1 VAAPFAAASARSLSR
16 ESPFMQ
22 WRTPNFNFVKWRRV
36 AMIGSSIANLIAI
49 SAIIY
54 GLNYGVDFTG
64 GVVVEASYG
73 APANLDAIRT
83 GLEGAGFQSVQV
95 QNFGST
101 SDVMIRLPPIAENSS
116 VAAVQEQV
124 VTVLR
129 AAGPDVQVKRLESIG
144 PQVGEDLAQQGILAM
159 VFALAMV
166 FVYVMVRF
174 RWKLAL
180 GAIVATLHDVL
191 ITAGAFAVFRWQF
204 DLTVLGSIL
213 AVLGYSLNDTIVIYD
228 RIRDNF
234 RLMRRSPPET
244 IVNVSV
250 NQTLSR
256 TIITGGTTLL
266 TVVALFLF
274 GGDALW
280 GFSLALIIGI
290 VVGTYSSVYVASSM
304 ALVLNISPQDFVET
318 KTERVDELP

>member
-1 VAAPFAAASARSLSR
+1 
-16 ESPFMQ
+16 
-22 WRTPNFNFVKWRRV
+22 
-36 AMIGSSIANLIAI
+36 MIGSTVANLIAI
-49 SAIIY
+49 AAIIH
-54 GLNYGVDFTG
+54 GMNYGVDFTG
-64 GVVVEASYG
+64 GVVVEATYS

-101 SDVMIRLPPIAENSS
+101 SDVMIRLPPIAQGST
-116 VAAVQEQV
+116 VAAVQDQL

-129 AAGPDVQVKRLESIG
+129 ATGPDVQVKRLESIG
-144 PQVGEDLAQQGILAM
+144 PQVGEDLAQQGALAM
-159 VFALAMV
+159 FFALAMV
-166 FVYVMVRF
+166 GLYVAIRF

-191 ITAGAFAVFRWQF
+191 ITAGAFAVFHWQF
-204 DLTVLGSIL
+204 DLIVLGSIL

-234 RLMRRSPPET
+234 RLMRRGTPEA
-244 IVNVSV
+244 IVNTSV

-256 TIITGGTTLL
+256 TIITGGTTML
-266 TVVALFLF
+266 TVVALFIF

-280 GFSLALIIGI
+280 GFALALIIGI
-290 VVGTYSSVYVASSM
+290 TVGTYSSVYVASSM

-318 KTERVDELP
+318 KTERVDEMP

>member
-1 VAAPFAAASARSLSR
+1 
-16 ESPFMQ
+16 
-22 WRTPNFNFVKWRRV
+22 
-36 AMIGSSIANLIAI
+36 
-49 SAIIY
+49 
-54 GLNYGVDFTG
+54 
-64 GVVVEASYG
+64 
-73 APANLDAIRT
+73 
-83 GLEGAGFQSVQV
+83 
-95 QNFGST
+95 
-101 SDVMIRLPPIAENSS
+101 
-116 VAAVQEQV
+116 
-124 VTVLR
+124 
-129 AAGPDVQVKRLESIG
+129 
-144 PQVGEDLAQQGILAM
+144 M

-166 FVYVMVRF
+166 FIYVMVRF

-180 GAIVATLHDVL
+180 GAIVATMHDVL
-191 ITAGAFAVFRWQF
+191 ITAGAFAVFGWQF

-234 RLMRRSPPET
+234 RLMRRGTPEA
-244 IVNVSV
+244 IVNASV

-256 TIITGGTTLL
+256 TIITGGTTML

-280 GFSLALIIGI
+280 GFALALIIGI
-290 VVGTYSSVYVASSM
+290 AVGTYSSVYVASSM

>member
-1 VAAPFAAASARSLSR
+1 
-16 ESPFMQ
+16 MQ

-36 AMIGSSIANLIAI
+36 AMIGSSVANLVAIAAMLPFI
-49 SAIIY
+49 H

-64 GVVVEASYG
+64 GVDLEATYS

-83 GLEGAGFQSVQV
+83 GLEGVGFKSVQV

-101 SDVMIRLPPIAENSS
+101 SDVKIRLPPIAQGSTLDS
-116 VAAVQEQV
+116 VQEQV
-124 VTVLR
+124 VKVLR
-129 AAGPDVQVKRLESIG
+129 STGPDVQVKGVASVG
-144 PQVGEDLAQQGILAM
+144 PQVGEDLAQQGVLAM

-166 FVYVMVRF
+166 FIYVAVRF

-180 GAIVATLHDVL
+180 GAIVATVHDVL
-191 ITAGAFAVFRWQF
+191 ITAGAFALFGWQF

-234 RLMRRSPPET
+234 RLMRRGTPEA
-244 IVNVSV
+244 IVNASV

-256 TIITGGTTLL
+256 TIITGGTTML

-274 GGDALW
+274 GGDALH

-290 VVGTYSSVYVASSM
+290 LVGTYSSVYVASSM

-318 KTERVDELP
+318 KTERIDELP

>member
-1 VAAPFAAASARSLSR
+1 
-16 ESPFMQ
+16 
-22 WRTPNFNFVKWRRV
+22 
-36 AMIGSSIANLIAI
+36 MIGSSLANLIAI
-49 SAIIY
+49 AAIIY
-54 GLNYGVDFTG
+54 GMNYGIDFTG
-64 GVVVEASYG
+64 GVVVEATYS

-83 GLEGAGFQSVQV
+83 GLEASGFQSVQV

-101 SDVMIRLPPIAENSS
+101 SDVMIRLPPIKEGSTA
-116 VAAVQEQV
+116 AAVQDQL

-129 AAGPDVQVKRLESIG
+129 ATGPDVQVKRLEAIG
-144 PQVGEDLAQQGILAM
+144 PQVGEDLAQQGVLAM

-166 FVYVMVRF
+166 FIYVMMRF

-191 ITAGAFAVFRWQF
+191 ITTGAFAVFRWQF

-234 RLMRRSPPET
+234 RLMRRSAPDA
-244 IVNVSV
+244 IVNASV

-256 TIITGGTTLL
+256 TIITGGTTML
-266 TVVALFLF
+266 TVVALFIF

-280 GFSLALIIGI
+280 GFALALIIGI
-290 VVGTYSSVYVASSM
+290 TVGTYSSVYVASSM
-304 ALVLNISPQDFVET
+304 ALVLKISPQDFVET